1 MRRLKVAL
9 LFVLMLCLVT
19 GALVACNT
27 TTNSGS
33 NIPTI
38 PTPPD
43 SSVEATPDIVSAAEA
58 YAIFK
63 EAALKSSEGQD
74 GYINADALLYLDYI
88 RDRNNKSF
96 ALRFQMAIDPANDA
110 NSEMRMELW
119 RAELDGTLSKML
131 IGFYYFDST
140 IVYDCTGIKKG
151 ATAVKT
157 DDIDMTAI
165 ISTLSDAFG
174 SSDFSELLL
183 DKLLGIDVGDL
194 ISQLAGLNLDLG
206 SLESIFIAL
215 MGESRVYTLADGS
228 QRLEIPMAI
237 PTLLWTLITGLFAPG
252 GLIPTDI
259 VTLVNDVI
267 GIDLNMLAALV
278 PESVSL
284 YLVS

>member
-96 ALRFQMAIDPANDA
+96 ALRF
-110 NSEMRMELW
+110 
-119 RAELDGTLSKML
+119 
-131 IGFYYFDST
+131 
-140 IVYDCTGIKKG
+140 
-151 ATAVKT
+151 
-157 DDIDMTAI
+157 
-165 ISTLSDAFG
+165 
-174 SSDFSELLL
+174 
-183 DKLLGIDVGDL
+183 
-194 ISQLAGLNLDLG
+194 
-206 SLESIFIAL
+206 
-215 MGESRVYTLADGS
+215 
-228 QRLEIPMAI
+228 
-237 PTLLWTLITGLFAPG
+237 
-252 GLIPTDI
+252 
-259 VTLVNDVI
+259 
-267 GIDLNMLAALV
+267 
-278 PESVSL
+278 
-284 YLVS
+284 